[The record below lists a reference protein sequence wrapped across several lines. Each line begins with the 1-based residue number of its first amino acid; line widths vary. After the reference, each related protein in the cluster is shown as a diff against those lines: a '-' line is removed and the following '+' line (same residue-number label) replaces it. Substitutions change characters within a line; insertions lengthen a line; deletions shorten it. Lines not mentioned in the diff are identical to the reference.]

1 MDKRAASGDIR
12 MKTWKKYRVYIVA
25 FIIPFVA
32 MLGICIA
39 RGIYPFGKNSFMHCD
54 MYHQYV
60 PFLTELRRKL
70 QAGETLSYAW
80 HVGLGSD
87 FTSIYAYYLATP
99 SNWLVYFCPENLTIE
114 FMTFMILVK
123 IALCGPAFAFYLRRR
138 FRSDSLLVLGFSTM
152 YAMSGFVAA
161 YNWNHM
167 WLDVVWLAPLV
178 LLGLERLVKERKCG
192 MYGAALAASIYTN
205 YYLSIMLCI
214 FLVLYFV
221 LLLFTSGLKV
231 RDKGAAVVRFAL
243 YSLLAGGMAALLLI
257 PALSAM
263 GNTGFLEFGFPR
275 ELKFYFNGLEVIA
288 RHFLTVPKEIGL
300 DHWPN
305 IYCGAAVFLLFPMYL
320 MCGGIPLRQRIG
332 KCLLAA
338 FLMLGFSTNM
348 LNFIWHGMNYP
359 DSLPARQSFLYIFL
373 LLTMGFEALISVK
386 RWKTGWFA
394 AAFLTGSGV
403 LALCGIFV
411 TTDGFT
417 VTVAALTWCFF
428 IVYAI
433 LALCYLLWAKG
444 RKAVVWAATV
454 VLVGE
459 CVLNM
464 GETSVPVVRRAYYTE
479 KWHNYEELAKLARE
493 ESGENALYRFESFCA
508 MTKNDSVLA
517 GYPGVSVFSS
527 TTNSRVREL
536 YENIGL
542 EGTKVSYYT
551 GGLTPLTGAM
561 LGIKYTFSQREEDPG
576 LYRQAGQ
583 SGDMY
588 LYENRYTLPV
598 GYVLDRERLEKLEEI
613 IAGSGENGLKTQ
625 NDMGKAL
632 GAEDVIFRY
641 AGTGD
646 CIEVKKTAHY
656 YAYIQGNPGKR
667 VIMSPVIEPAVTAE
681 ENAGEEVSAG
691 AEENAT
697 AEVSAGAEASAAA
710 EETREYKDLKK
721 NCIIDLGLLEEGSA
735 WIFTLP
741 EEQSQP
747 EEQSGQGEQASQEQ
761 PKKPRLTFYELE
773 EAMLSKALETLGGQP
788 FSVQEY
794 RDGYLTGTT
803 HNGEAG
809 DLLLSVP
816 AEKGWTVRVDGKEI
830 RPEVWAE
837 AFIRIPVEAG
847 EHEVELR
854 YRPAGLGTGAAISA
868 FCLCI
873 FLGLQYRAVRRE
885 KTVRKRNCNE

>member
-1 MDKRAASGDIR
+1 MGKGAASGNIR
-12 MKTWKKYRVYIVA
+12 MKTLKKYRIYIAA
-25 FIIPFVA
+25 FIIPFAA

-39 RGIYPFGKNSFMHCD
+39 RGVYPFGKNSFMHCD

-60 PFLTELRRKL
+60 PFLVELRRKL
-70 QAGETLSYAW
+70 LGGETLVYAW
-80 HVGLGSD
+80 NVGLGSD

-99 SNWLVYFCPENLTIE
+99 TNWLVYFCPENLTIE
-114 FMTFMILVK
+114 FMTFMILIK

-138 FRSDSLLVLGFSTM
+138 FRSDSPLVLGFSTM

-167 WLDVVWLAPLV
+167 WLDVVWLAPVV

-192 MYGAALAASIYTN
+192 MYCIALAASIYTN

-214 FLVLYFV
+214 FLVLYFI
-221 LLLFTSGLKV
+221 LLLFTNGLKV

-257 PALSAM
+257 PVLSAM
-263 GNTGFLEFGFPR
+263 GSTGFLEFGFPKK
-275 ELKFYFNGLEVIA
+275 LKFYFNGLEVIA

-332 KCLLAA
+332 RFLLAA
-338 FLMLGFSTNM
+338 FLLLGFSTNM

-373 LLTMGFEALISVK
+373 LLAMGFEALISIK
-386 RWKTGWFA
+386 RWKRGWFV
-394 AAFLTGSGV
+394 AAFLTGCAV
-403 LALCGIFV
+403 LILCGVFV

-433 LALCYLLWAKG
+433 LALCYLLWDRG
-444 RKAVVWAATV
+444 RKAVVWTALV

-459 CVLNM
+459 CVVNM
-464 GETSVPVVRRAYYTE
+464 SETSVPVVRRAYYAD
-479 KWHNYEELAKLARE
+479 KWYNYEELAKLARQ
-493 ESGENALYRFESFCA
+493 ESGENTFYRFDSFCA

-551 GGLTPLTGAM
+551 GGLTPFTGAL
-561 LGIKYTFSQREEDPG
+561 LGVKYTFSQREEDPG

-598 GYVLDRERLEKLEEI
+598 GYVLDQEQREKLEQI
-613 IAGSGENGLKTQ
+613 IAGSGANGLKTQ

-632 GAEDVIFRY
+632 GAENVIFRY

-646 CIEVKKTAHY
+646 CIEVKETAHY
-656 YAYIQGNPGKR
+656 YAYIQGSPGKT
-667 VIMSPVIEPAVTAE
+667 VIMSPVIESDTV
-681 ENAGEEVSAG
+681 
-691 AEENAT
+691 
-697 AEVSAGAEASAAA
+697 

-741 EEQSQP
+741 EEEQ
-747 EEQSGQGEQASQEQ
+747 EEQSGQEEQKEENEEPSQ
-761 PKKPRLTFYELE
+761 KPRLTFYELD
-773 EAMLSKALETLGGQP
+773 EAMLAKALDTLGREP
-788 FSVQEY
+788 FAVQAY
-794 RDGYLTGTT
+794 RDGYLLGTV
-803 HNGEAG
+803 HVGEAG
-809 DLLLSVP
+809 ELLLSVP
-816 AEKGWTVRVDGKEI
+816 AEKGWTVRVDGEEI
-830 RPEVWAE
+830 SPEIWAE
-837 AFIRIPVEAG
+837 AFIRIPMEAG
-847 EHEVELR
+847 EHQVELR
-854 YRPAGLGTGAAISA
+854 YRPTGLGTGAAVSA
-868 FCLCI
+868 FCLCV
-873 FLGLQYRAVRRE
+873 FLGLTYRSARKS
-885 KTVRKRNCNE
+885 KTVRKQNCYE